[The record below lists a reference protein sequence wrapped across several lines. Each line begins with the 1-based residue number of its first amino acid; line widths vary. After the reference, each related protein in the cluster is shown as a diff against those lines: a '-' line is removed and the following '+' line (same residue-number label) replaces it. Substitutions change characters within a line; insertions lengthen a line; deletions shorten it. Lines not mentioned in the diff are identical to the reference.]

1 MRRRVN
7 KEHQFGTA
15 LRDGSTFTKFTVG
28 TNHGR
33 WWVQVK
39 EESPNGGS
47 NRYPLWNREG
57 KTDFATELEA
67 ITLMLEWVVHH
78 KFHSERLTQATIVS
92 SVHKAASPFPSTR
105 LRSPEVAVR
114 TQRAAVQ
121 KALWLCEVV
130 HR

>member
-15 LRDGSTFTKFTVG
+15 LRDGSTFTRFTVG

-47 NRYPLWNREG
+47 SRYPLWNREG

-78 KFHSERLTQATIVS
+78 KFHRERRE
-92 SVHKAASPFPSTR
+92 TR
-105 LRSPEVAVR
+105 TDAHV
-114 TQRAAVQ
+114 T
-121 KALWLCEVV
+121 
-130 HR
+130 H